1 MYYTPLRE
9 PLNAFDRIML
19 NNDKQSIES
28 SRFNTEYIDAS
39 QFVNMMNNFCFSTLI
54 KSELDTN
61 RLITYVKDNFN
72 ENKSER
78 NEKIKYVIKLYKIF
92 KTFRLAFLLQFKNRW
107 KI

>member
-1 MYYTPLRE
+1 MFIKGGIMYYNPLRE
-9 PLNAFDRIML
+9 PLNAFDRLML

-39 QFVNMMNNFCFSTLI
+39 QFVNILNNFCFSTLI

-61 RLITYVKDNFN
+61 RLITYVKDNFI

-78 NEKIKYVIKLYKIF
+78 NEKMKYV
-92 KTFRLAFLLQFKNRW
+92 T
-107 KI
+107 